1 MVEISTSFLSL
12 ETDNATK
19 HIYDLEVANTNYFHI
34 DVMDGKF
41 VENNTEER
49 MRGYTNQIKQI
60 SNLPIDVHLMV
71 EDVEKYVEEYMPY
84 TPNII
89 TFHYEAC
96 KNKEEVLKRISYI
109 KDNGTKVGL
118 AINPNTLVEE
128 IYEFLPLVHMI
139 LIMTVEPGK
148 GGQKLIPETLEK
160 VKKLNEFRN
169 ENNLEFDIE
178 ADGGINLETM
188 PGIKQTGVDIA
199 VVGSAIIKTE
209 DYKETIRLL
218 KE

>member
-1 MVEISTSFLSL
+1 
-12 ETDNATK
+12 
-19 HIYDLEVANTNYFHI
+19 
-34 DVMDGKF
+34 MDGKF

-188 PGIKQTGVDIA
+188 PSIKQTGVDIA